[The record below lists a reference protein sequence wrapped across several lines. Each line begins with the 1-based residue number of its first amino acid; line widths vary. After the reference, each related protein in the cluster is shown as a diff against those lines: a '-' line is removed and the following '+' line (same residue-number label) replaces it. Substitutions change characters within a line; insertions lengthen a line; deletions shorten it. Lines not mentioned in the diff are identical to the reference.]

1 MDAKRSNLLI
11 MGAGAVFIL
20 LGINNILHATSWMH
34 YITFG
39 VGIILLAVGAYGYK
53 VGKQF

>member
-39 VGIILLAVGAYGYK
+39 VGIILLALGAYGYK
-53 VGKQF
+53 EGKQF